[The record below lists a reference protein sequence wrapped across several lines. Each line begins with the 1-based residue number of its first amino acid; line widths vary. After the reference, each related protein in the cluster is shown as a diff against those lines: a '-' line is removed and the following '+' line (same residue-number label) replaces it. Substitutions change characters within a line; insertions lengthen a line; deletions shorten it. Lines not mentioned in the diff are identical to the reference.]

1 MMRSRVSPPTVAVEL
16 VGPLGRAPAPRR
28 RHARLAVTLWLLTGA
43 VTGLGVLVGVLAPS
57 LAPGGT
63 PHPTLH
69 GTFGEATSILAHNVR
84 VLAAP
89 LILAAAR
96 WGRGPGTR
104 AVGDAIV
111 ASTLLVSPLLVGS
124 AIGRHGD
131 SLLTYLPH
139 LPLEWAALSV
149 AAGAW
154 LASRQGDRTPRT
166 LAAYAAVTLLLAAVA
181 ALIETVATPHRI

>member
-1 MMRSRVSPPTVAVEL
+1 MPSHASPPTVAIKL
-16 VGPLGRAPAPRR
+16 VNPLRRAPAPRR

-69 GTFGEATSILAHNVR
+69 GTLSEATSILAHNAR

-96 WGRGPGTR
+96 WGRGRATR

-131 SLLTYLPH
+131 SLLAYLPH

-149 AAGAW
+149 AGAAW
-154 LASRQGDRTPRT
+154 LASRRNGASTRT
-166 LAAYAAVTLLLAAVA
+166 LMVYAAVTLLLATTA
-181 ALIETVATPHRI
+181 ALVETFATPHDI